1 MKEKEDQINIKI
13 PYELK
18 AHYYNI
24 CRSRHINP
32 SALIRKWIA
41 QFVESG
47 DATVT
52 FQTFSNSTRV
62 ELAKYRR
69 KK

>member
-1 MKEKEDQINIKI
+1 MKYDQMNIKI
-13 PYELK
+13 PKELK
-18 AHYYNI
+18 MHFYNV
-24 CRSRHINP
+24 CRNRNINP

-52 FQTFSNSTRV
+52 FQTFSNSTRI

-69 KK
+69 KG